1 MKFKELSDRIDNLAK
16 TIREKD
22 EKAAIY
28 VRVAS
33 MNLSEVSS
41 AYVVNGNRNL
51 ILFESGY
58 DFNGRFAY
66 MLNGYDGEDNSFTNL
81 SDTLISSR
89 DRFEVMISSKDGI
102 KPIKSIC
109 CTKIDYYNDREPNP
123 AQYIIH
129 IY

>member
-1 MKFKELSDRIDNLAK
+1 MTFKELSTRVDRLAK

-28 VRVAS
+28 VRVSS
-33 MNLSEVSS
+33 MDLSRLSS
-41 AYVVNGNRNL
+41 VYIVNGNRNL
-51 ILFESGY
+51 VLFEADY
-58 DFNGRFAY
+58 DFKGRFAY
-66 MLNGYDGEDNSFTNL
+66 MLNGYDGEDNSFTKL
-81 SDTLISSR
+81 SDTLIGSR
-89 DRFEVMISSKDGI
+89 STFEAMVSSKDGI
-102 KPIKSIC
+102 RSIRSIC